1 MTTYS
6 VPQMTT
12 YSVPKMTTYSVSQMG
27 CQSMQTQQCCALVNN
42 KRCALIVI
50 GDSKHCHLHHDT
62 AVKLYL
68 KYKKICNRVEKISN
82 RKLCGNINECITQLM
97 CYYDILNK
105 AYDARMAH
113 RMYAV
118 APDCYDDGHNE
129 QFEKIQGKISEC
141 EESLQKLFD
150 IAIQSESVSKSKSK
164 PDIDDTVPDQSSK
177 SNAKTDIV
185 TNTKTDIVTNA
196 KTDIV
201 TNAETKVR
209 EYRDKRKR
217 DFDKEQQNVDDYLRD
232 LQVYRDVKENY
243 DKDVIN
249 NLSKIYPIIGDAE
262 YGCTFLILY
271 YHLIDSLDTIKFFD
285 DNFRF
290 KKCNIANC
298 TECVSHDFLFKCK
311 CFDAYKTVESFFASR
326 SMYQI
331 QQFAKTIVEPRNID
345 KNYLIYNDLLKLYAI
360 MGPRLFTIK
369 IVLSWSMQLGRFEL
383 SNDAYYDYGIP
394 SRKPSQKFALERRKK
409 SVKNKNPNYDYVSSS
424 DSDDEF

>member
-6 VPQMTT
+6 VP
-12 YSVPKMTTYSVSQMG
+12 SMG
-27 CQSMQTQQCCALVNN
+27 CQSMQIRQCCALVDN
-42 KRCALIVI
+42 KRCTLNVI

-68 KYKKICNRVEKISN
+68 KYKKICNRVEKMST

-97 CYYDILNK
+97 RYFDILNK

-113 RMYAV
+113 RTYAF

-150 IAIQSESVSKSKSK
+150 IATQSESVSKSKSK
-164 PDIDDTVPDQSSK
+164 PDIDDTVPDRSSK
-177 SNAKTDIV
+177 S
-185 TNTKTDIVTNA
+185 NTKTDIVTNA
-196 KTDIV
+196 K
-201 TNAETKVR
+201 TKVR

-217 DFDKEQQNVDDYLRD
+217 DFDKEQQNVDNYLRD

-243 DKDVIN
+243 DGDVIST
-249 NLSKIYPIIGDAE
+249 LSQVYPIIGDAE

-271 YHLIDSLDTIKFFD
+271 YHLIDGLNTIKFFD

-298 TECVSHDFLFKCK
+298 TECVSQDFLFKCQ
-311 CFDAYKTVESFFASR
+311 CFGAYKTVESFFAPR

-331 QQFAKTIVEPRNID
+331 NQFAKTIVEPRNID
-345 KNYLIYNDLLKLYAI
+345 KNNLIYNDLLKLYAI

-369 IVLSWSMQLGRFEL
+369 IVLSWSASLGRFEL
-383 SNDAYYDYGIP
+383 SNDAYYDYDIP
-394 SRKPSQKFALERRKK
+394 NRKPSQKFELERRKK
-409 SVKNKNPNYDYVSSS
+409 VCKK
-424 DSDDEF
+424 